1 MKSRVLRISTTTKK
15 KEEGVEYYRCT
26 AKRPTSE
33 DGEQRSSGAR
43 VNERGWGWGGE
54 GWRCLHRRL
63 FAKYWPIWKLD
74 QQLILLL
81 FENVDHSSERKTTS
95 PNFYAQAPLSK
106 RCAKQSQLSA
116 DNQKHILQTYLIEY
130 RNMNV
135 LRLDFLLVR
144 RWIT

>member
-15 KEEGVEYYRCT
+15 KRRRSGVLSMHRQTTDEWRRRTEELGGESKREGV
-26 AKRPTSE
+26 
-33 DGEQRSSGAR
+33 G
-43 VNERGWGWGGE
+43 VGGE